1 MKKKIILIGLLVLV
15 SIGIIIEIL
24 LFKNKN
30 VLKLKEKVFIYELGD
45 KISFKP
51 KEFLANSVDKEVL
64 NKAKL
69 DFKNS
74 YSVDIVGDELKS
86 SNLDYLKVGVYEMVL
101 IYKDKKTSFEIKVE
115 DTTKPEFIDFKE
127 KIIIEKDA
135 LNVDL
140 TKFYEAKDF
149 SGVTIVVESDY
160 DLSKEGE
167 YDAVIKAV
175 DKYKNINEKKSKIKV
190 IKTEDITDDNLTSTL
205 DGEIYKSQ
213 KRIDDENKP
222 KESHNVTQSNKGTTY
237 KNTQSNNKVNNN
249 QPASV
254 ATYRRDIANEY
265 VSRIN
270 SYRKENGLSELPV
283 TSEAQNEAD
292 MRAKQ
297 LVTNYSHN
305 SSYGYGENIG
315 NNVIGFDFVTAWKN
329 SWSHNNAML
338 REQNTAIAVSIYE
351 VDGWWYAVTSFRMNY

>member
-1 MKKKIILIGLLVLV
+1 MKKKVILIGLLTLV
-15 SIGIIIEIL
+15 SMSMISGIL
-24 LFKNKN
+24 LFKNRN
-30 VLKLKEKVFIYELGD
+30 VLKLKEQVFIYELGD

-51 KEFLANSVDKEVL
+51 GEFLASSVDKKVV
-64 NKAKL
+64 NNSKL

-74 YSVDIVGDELKS
+74 YSVDVIEEELKS
-86 SNLDYLKVGVYEMVL
+86 SNLDYLKVGLYEVVL
-101 IYKDKKTSFEIKVE
+101 TYKDKSTSFEIKVE

-127 KIIIEKDA
+127 EIVIEKDA

-140 TKFYEAKDF
+140 TKFYEAKDL
-149 SGVTIVVESDY
+149 SGVTVVVESDY
-160 DLSKEGE
+160 DLSKDGE
-167 YDAVIKAV
+167 YDALIKAV
-175 DKYKNINEKKSKIKV
+175 DQYKNINEKKAKIKV
-190 IKTEDITDDNLTSTL
+190 IKTEDITDNNLTSTL

-213 KRIDDENKP
+213 KRIDEENKP
-222 KESHNVTQSNKGTTY
+222 KESHNVAQGNIGSTH
-237 KNTQSNNKVNNN
+237 KNTQSNNQVTNN
-249 QPASV
+249 QPVSV

-283 TSEAQNEAD
+283 TAEAQNEAD

-305 SSYGYGENIG
+305 SSYGFGENIG

-351 VDGWWYAVTSFRMNY
+351 VDGWWYAVTSFKMNY

>member
-1 MKKKIILIGLLVLV
+1 MKKKVILIGLLVLV
-15 SIGIIIEIL
+15 SIGIIGIL
-24 LFKNKN
+24 LFKNRN
-30 VLKLKEKVFIYELGD
+30 VLKLKEQIFIYELGE

-51 KEFLANSVDKEVL
+51 GDFLASSVDKKVV
-64 NKAKL
+64 KKSRL

-74 YSVDIVGDELKS
+74 YSVDVIEDELKS
-86 SNLDYLKVGVYEMVL
+86 SNLDYLKVGIYEVVL
-101 IYKDKKTSFEIKVE
+101 TYKDKSTSFEIKVE
-115 DTTKPEFIDFKE
+115 DTIKPEFIDFKE
-127 KIIIEKDA
+127 EIIIEKDA

-140 TKFYEAKDF
+140 TKFYEAKDI

-167 YDAVIKAV
+167 YDAIIKAV
-175 DKYKNINEKKSKIKV
+175 DQYKNINEKKAKIKV
-190 IKTEDITDDNLTSTL
+190 IKTEDITNDNLTSTL

-213 KRIDDENKP
+213 KRIDEENKP
-222 KESHNVTQSNKGTTY
+222 KETHNVVQNYKGATN
-237 KNTQSNNKVNNN
+237 KNTQPNNQVTNN
-249 QPASV
+249 QPVSV

-270 SYRKENGLSELPV
+270 SYRRENGLPELPV
-283 TSEAQNEAD
+283 TAEAQNEAD

-297 LVTNYSHN
+297 LVTNYGHN
-305 SSYGYGENIG
+305 SSYGFGENIG